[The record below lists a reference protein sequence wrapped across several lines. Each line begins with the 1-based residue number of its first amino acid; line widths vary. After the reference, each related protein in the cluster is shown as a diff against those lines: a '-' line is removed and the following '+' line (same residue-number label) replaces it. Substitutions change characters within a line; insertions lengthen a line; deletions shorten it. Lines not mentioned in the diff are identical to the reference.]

1 MQVEGQHDDSLLLLM
16 ATGARVS
23 NAYPTCPP
31 LGNNLAKVRLMPNE
45 IECRHLISIKD
56 SSVMDG
62 DASD

>member
-23 NAYPTCPP
+23 NAYPTFPQ
-31 LGNNLAKVRLMPNE
+31 LGNNLAKVRLMPND
-45 IECRHLISIKD
+45 ISRRHLKGIKD

>member
-23 NAYPTCPP
+23 NAYPTFP
-31 LGNNLAKVRLMPNE
+31 LLGDNPSKGGLIPYAVAGEHFIATKGLAVW
-45 IECRHLISIKD
+45 
-56 SSVMDG
+56 DG